1 MVFHCVFI
9 QLLIREKIHT
19 QGEVSFPMTDQ
30 MKALLKTWLYRILQK
45 SMILITKLLILLKV
59 STFCIPFDEF

>member
-1 MVFHCVFI
+1 MTN
-9 QLLIREKIHT
+9 QMKDQMKPDKPDER
-19 QGEVSFPMTDQ
+19 GGPMTDQ
-30 MKALLKTWLYRILQK
+30 MKALLKTWLYGILQK